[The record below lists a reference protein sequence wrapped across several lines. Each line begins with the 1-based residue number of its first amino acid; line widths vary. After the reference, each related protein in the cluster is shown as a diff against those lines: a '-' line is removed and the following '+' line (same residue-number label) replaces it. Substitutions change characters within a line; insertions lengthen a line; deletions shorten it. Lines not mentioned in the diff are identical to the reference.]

1 MLFAGVSCGRAG
13 RRRGSG
19 SVVAMDERQKLDELR
34 RLLGD
39 IDREILRAVER
50 RARLAQEM
58 AKLRTGTARFAP
70 LSDGT
75 HLNALEQA
83 VTPPF
88 PVSAVRPIF
97 SAIDAVCRGFE
108 AQPRVLYC
116 GPEGDFGWMA
126 AHAHFGAWAEY
137 LRAEGSISSVVG
149 DVARSRADF
158 AVVPFESLKEG
169 VIFPAVQ
176 AIASADLK
184 IVGEREMHV
193 ALLLVNASGN
203 AEEAEKIFVS
213 PSDHLSCM
221 GYLEATHPKAAV
233 INVRSPQ
240 AAFARLLEEPR
251 ASAAIVPRGLSL
263 PENLRIAR
271 DNVGDE
277 GEARVRYGVISK
289 LPAPRSGAD
298 ATAMLFTLR
307 ERPGALHDVLHHFK
321 ERSCNLRRIQS
332 LPVPFG
338 DWEYMFYL
346 EVEGHITERPLV
358 SALEGAKQEAKM
370 FKLLG
375 SFPLERPDAAKTGP
389 SFSGT

>member
-1 MLFAGVSCGRAG
+1 
-13 RRRGSG
+13 
-19 SVVAMDERQKLDELR
+19 MDERQKLDELR

-58 AKLRTGTARFAP
+58 AKVRTGTARFAP
-70 LSDGT
+70 LSEGS
-75 HLNALEQA
+75 HLKALEEA

-88 PVSAVRPIF
+88 PASAVRPIF
-97 SAIDAVCRGFE
+97 SAIDAVCRGFG
-108 AQPRVLYC
+108 AQPRIIYS

-126 AHAHFGAWAEY
+126 AYAHFGASAEY
-137 LRAEGSISSVVG
+137 MRADGSISAAVD

-169 VIFPAVQ
+169 VIFPTVQ
-176 AIASADLK
+176 AIAGADLK
-184 IVGEREMHV
+184 IVAEREMHI
-193 ALLLVNASGN
+193 ALVLVNASGD
-203 AEEAEKIFVS
+203 AEKAERIFVS

-221 GYLEATHPKAAV
+221 GYLESMHPRATV
-233 INVRSPQ
+233 VDVRSPQ
-240 AAFARLLEEPR
+240 AAFGRVLEE
-251 ASAAIVPRGLSL
+251 AQNSAAIVPRGLSL
-263 PENLRIAR
+263 PETLRIAR
-271 DNVGDE
+271 ENVGDE
-277 GEARVRYGVISK
+277 GEVRVRYGVISK

-321 ERSCNLRRIQS
+321 ERNCNLRRIQS
-332 LPVPFG
+332 LPLPFG

-375 SFPLERPDAAKTGP
+375 SFPLERPEALKTGP